1 MLNFI
6 LRQFLELK
14 ENKSREL
21 GNPKKFLIVRQHNQF
36 GDMLANVSI
45 FRAIKETYTD
55 SEITLIVSPQNYYA
69 ITKNKFIDRY
79 FNFDKKQLL
88 NSQYRAELWSLLKEH
103 YDVAV
108 IPSTVSISSTSLI
121 LARLANADIR
131 IGPASLNGQPNK
143 YSYLVDRRITLN
155 WRRYPDA
162 HVSDFGLE
170 IVRPFGIST
179 KDFSSTVSFDETDV
193 NSALNFLSENDITSK
208 SGVIG
213 LHVGAG
219 KPQNRWSAIKFAELI
234 DQLHQQYKC
243 SVILTG
249 SSSDIEEIE
258 YVNKHTK
265 VKTVQFLN
273 KTIPELAALISRV
286 NLFITNDT
294 GVMHVAGTTGTPQIS
309 VFGPTNP
316 FNWAPVGPNKYF
328 IRKSDLIDDI
338 SVEEVYNLAKMIL
351 GNVE

>member
-1 MLNFI
+1 M
-6 LRQFLELK
+6 
-14 ENKSREL
+14 
-21 GNPKKFLIVRQHNQF
+21 
-36 GDMLANVSI
+36 
-45 FRAIKETYTD
+45 
-55 SEITLIVSPQNYYA
+55 
-69 ITKNKFIDRY
+69 
-79 FNFDKKQLL
+79 
-88 NSQYRAELWSLLKEH
+88 
-103 YDVAV
+103 
-108 IPSTVSISSTSLI
+108 
-121 LARLANADIR
+121 
-131 IGPASLNGQPNK
+131 
-143 YSYLVDRRITLN
+143 
-155 WRRYPDA
+155 
-162 HVSDFGLE
+162 
-170 IVRPFGIST
+170 
-179 KDFSSTVSFDETDV
+179 
-193 NSALNFLSENDITSK
+193 NFLSENDITSK

-258 YVNKHTK
+258 YVNKHTN

>member
-6 LRQFLELK
+6 LRQFLGLN
-14 ENKSREL
+14 ENKDRKL
-21 GNPKKFLIVRQHNQF
+21 GTPRKFLIVRQHNQF

-45 FRAIKETYTD
+45 FRAIKETYKNA
-55 SEITLIVSPQNYYA
+55 EITLIVSPQNYYA
-69 ITKNKFIDRY
+69 ITKNKFVDRF

-88 NSQYRAELWSLLKEH
+88 NSQYRAELRSLLKEH
-103 YDVAV
+103 YDVVV

-121 LARLANADIR
+121 LGRLANADIR
-131 IGPASLNGQPNK
+131 IGPATLNGETNK
-143 YSYLVDRRITLN
+143 YSYLVDRRINLD
-155 WRRYPDA
+155 WRKYPDA

-179 KDFSSTVSFDETDV
+179 KDFSSTVTFDESDI
-193 NSALNFLSENDITSK
+193 NSVKDFFAKNEINTENTI
-208 SGVIG
+208 IG

-219 KPQNRWSAIKFAELI
+219 KPQNRWSALKFAELI
-234 DQLHQQYKC
+234 DQLNENYNC

-249 SSSDIEEIE
+249 SSSDIEELDFVTE
-258 YVNKHTK
+258 HTK
-265 VKTVQFLN
+265 VKTVKLLN
-273 KTIPELAALISRV
+273 RTIPELAALISSV

-294 GVMHVAGTTGTPQIS
+294 GVMHVAGTTATPQIS

-338 SVEEVYNLAKMIL
+338 SVEEVYKLAKMIL
-351 GNVE
+351 GNLE